1 MSGDPGKPRGNAS
14 DGSLLSLS
22 LAQLTVTG
30 KKLEVAVKKLV
41 NGAVLESLSTSGMA
55 NPEALQFFVK
65 HPELQ
70 F

>member
-1 MSGDPGKPRGNAS
+1 M
-14 DGSLLSLS
+14 LSLS